1 MDFGALPPEINSA
14 RMYAGPGPESMLAAA
29 AAWNGLAGE
38 LHSAADSYGSV
49 ISELTSG
56 SWVGPSSTAMSAAA
70 EPYVTWMSAT
80 AGQAELAATK
90 AQAAAGAY
98 ESAFAMMVP
107 LPMIAANRTQ
117 LASLTATNIFGQNTP
132 AISTTE
138 AQYGEMWA
146 QDAAAMYGYAANS
159 AAATQVTPFT
169 AAPQTTSAAGL
180 AAQAAASTQVAG
192 TSTGTGVQSTLSQL
206 LSSIQTTLQSL
217 ASPSSSTSS
226 TSGLSGILSG
236 LLGGSSTGSST
247 ITTPGGGAIDTS
259 SLLTSLLASY
269 LVMPGWL
276 GIGLTSTMVGST
288 MGPLMGSSMNL
299 GFTPA
304 VAAANQAAAAAAAGA
319 AGAAAAPAALGS
331 GFGGLGGL
339 GGLAGLGQAASV
351 GTLSVPQSWGW
362 AATPQALL
370 GGVPLASALPGVNL
384 GATGGLPMAA
394 GLPMMMGGIPRA
406 AGVAAAAGVGGA
418 LASKYAP
425 RLRVLTRSPGSGYS
439 SVPMAPA
446 GTYAAPPGIPSPPG
460 YTPAIVYLPTNGNG
474 HNGNGHNGN
483 GHGPN

>member
-14 RMYAGPGPESMLAAA
+14 RMYAGPGPGSMLAAA

-169 AAPQTTSAAGL
+169 AAPQTTNPAGSALQSAAVT
-180 AAQAAASTQVAG
+180 QAAG
-192 TSTGTGVQSTLSQL
+192 TAVGNSQGLLSQI
-206 LSSIQTTLQSL
+206 STMLQSL
-217 ASPSSSTSS
+217 ATPAASSRRAAPRRSSSKAAPRSPLPSRASPRS
-226 TSGLSGILSG
+226 TS
-236 LLGGSSTGSST
+236 
-247 ITTPGGGAIDTS
+247 
-259 SLLTSLLASY
+259 
-269 LVMPGWL
+269 
-276 GIGLTSTMVGST
+276 
-288 MGPLMGSSMNL
+288 
-299 GFTPA
+299 
-304 VAAANQAAAAAAAGA
+304 
-319 AGAAAAPAALGS
+319 
-331 GFGGLGGL
+331 
-339 GGLAGLGQAASV
+339 
-351 GTLSVPQSWGW
+351 
-362 AATPQALL
+362 
-370 GGVPLASALPGVNL
+370 
-384 GATGGLPMAA
+384 
-394 GLPMMMGGIPRA
+394 R
-406 AGVAAAAGVGGA
+406 
-418 LASKYAP
+418 
-425 RLRVLTRSPGSGYS
+425 
-439 SVPMAPA
+439 
-446 GTYAAPPGIPSPPG
+446 
-460 YTPAIVYLPTNGNG
+460 
-474 HNGNGHNGN
+474 
-483 GHGPN
+483 